1 MRNIDIRKLKEVIN
15 ILLDHV
21 IDMGVDE
28 IALEEQFYWTIS
40 DSEKYGMDSKPIEL
54 AVGDLFD
61 DLDFVEG
68 VLRNKDDVVSY
79 TLTEVAPILAYVG
92 EVASSKLAS
101 KGG

>member
-1 MRNIDIRKLKEVIN
+1 MRNIDVRKLKEVIN

-21 IDMGVDE
+21 IDGGVDTVM
-28 IALEEQFYWTIS
+28 LDEQFYWKVS
-40 DSEKYGMDSKPIEL
+40 DNEKYEITNKPIEL

-68 VLRNKDDVVSY
+68 VLHDEGDVVAY

-101 KGG
+101 RGG